1 MNFIL
6 FILSLS
12 FNMQIGFR
20 CFLNPSDVVANNQMH
35 THTHILA
42 KSMGICAN
50 MDYIIMFMGIGKA
63 H

>member
-12 FNMQIGFR
+12 FNMQIVFR
-20 CFLNPSDVVANNQMH
+20 CFLNPSDVVAKKQM
-35 THTHILA
+35 HTHILA

-50 MDYIIMFMGIGKA
+50 LDYIIMFMGIGKA